1 MSSSREGMYGSRLY
15 NTNFSPGPQGERWP
29 RFAKKIIQPPKDE
42 GVDEQ
47 VLEQTVKM
55 IQP

>member
-29 RFAKKIIQPPKDE
+29 RFAKKIIQLPKDK

>member
-29 RFAKKIIQPPKDE
+29 RFAKKIIQLPKDE